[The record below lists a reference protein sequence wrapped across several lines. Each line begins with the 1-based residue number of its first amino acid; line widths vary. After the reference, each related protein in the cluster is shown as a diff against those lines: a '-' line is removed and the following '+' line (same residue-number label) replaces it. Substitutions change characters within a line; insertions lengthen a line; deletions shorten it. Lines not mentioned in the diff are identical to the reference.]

1 MGAQRSQERLAE
13 VAKRY
18 YVDGLT
24 QSEVADLMGTTR
36 SNVSRMLQ
44 AARDQG
50 VIRFLINHPMSR
62 QHALEQSLIR
72 TFNLSDAIVLAADT
86 GADTLERT
94 GDLAARWLVDHIKDG
109 QTIALSWGRTLQ
121 ALVEHVEVDR
131 AYDVDVLQL
140 GGDLQLD
147 PRLSGHELI
156 RDLAARLG
164 GDYSYLHA
172 PAVLDSSTT
181 VAQLRQNKNIAAQ
194 LERARA
200 ADLALVGIGGYGH
213 GFAEQ
218 IVRSAHLSAEDRQR
232 MDALHPAGDV
242 CARFFDLDG
251 QALDTPLRDRVL
263 ALELDELRRI
273 PLVVGVAAGREKGAG
288 VLGALRGDLVDVLI
302 CDQAAA
308 ALALH
313 LERESVNR

>member
-1 MGAQRSQERLAE
+1 MGTQRSQERLAE
-13 VAKRY
+13 VAKLY

-24 QSEVADLMGTTR
+24 QNEVADLMGTTR

-50 VIRFLINHPMSR
+50 IIRFRISHPMSR
-62 QHALEQSLIR
+62 QHALEQSLIA
-72 TFNLSDAIVLAADT
+72 TFGLSDAVVLAADT
-86 GADTLERT
+86 GAETLERT
-94 GDLAARWLVDHIKDG
+94 ADLASRWLTEHVKDG

-131 AYDVDVLQL
+131 AYDVTVVQL

-172 PAVLDSSTT
+172 PALLDSEVT
-181 VAQLRQNKNIAAQ
+181 VAQLQSNTTIAAQ
-194 LERARA
+194 LDRARC
-200 ADLALVGIGGYGH
+200 ADVALVGIGGYGH

-218 IVRSAHLSAEDRQR
+218 IVTAARLSAEDRR
-232 MDALHPAGDV
+232 EMDALAPVGDV
-242 CARFFDLDG
+242 CGRFFDRDG
-251 QALDTPLRDRVL
+251 RVLDTPLRDRVL

-273 PLVVGVAAGREKGAG
+273 PLVVGIAAGREKGAG
-288 VLGALRGDLVDVLI
+288 VHGALRGELVDVLI
-302 CDQAAA
+302 CDQAVAA
-308 ALALH
+308 HALH
-313 LERESVNR
+313 LEREGS